1 MEFVNGVRI
10 TQLYYEL
17 SPLERAIQNFE
28 KKAFLYHDKTKNIPA
43 NETSQERIKREQELA
58 SAFAHLKNERLHI
71 KALAQIQQRLEEY
84 RKKAEAMTRKEF
96 REEKHH
102 PTRKLGIN
110 LRASG
115 RPQPSQNH
123 TAHHMVLG
131 KGRTQGMADAR
142 LLMFL
147 YKIRIND
154 PDNGTWLPRHK
165 KDKGHWSMPNAPAH
179 SEIHGHNYEIWITA
193 LTQTAM
199 NEHAFR
205 AALLRARSMLR
216 DGRQPTH
223 VTQPKKSE
231 WDGLTE

>member
-1 MEFVNGVRI
+1 
-10 TQLYYEL
+10 
-17 SPLERAIQNFE
+17 
-28 KKAFLYHDKTKNIPA
+28 LYHDKALNIPA
-43 NETSQERIKREQELA
+43 NETPQERLQREQELK

-71 KALAQIQQRLEEY
+71 KTLAQIQQRLAEY

-96 REEKHH
+96 REVKHH

-115 RPQPSQNH
+115 RPQPSLNH
-123 TAHHMVLG
+123 TAHHVVLG

-142 LLMFL
+142 LLMYL

-154 PDNGTWLPRHK
+154 PDNGTWLPRYK

-179 SEIHGHNYEIWITA
+179 SEIHGHNYEIWVTA

-199 NEHAFR
+199 NEQAFR
-205 AALLRARSMLR
+205 AALLRIRCMLR
-216 DGRQPTH
+216 DGRQPPQ

-231 WDGLTE
+231 WDGLAE

>member
-1 MEFVNGVRI
+1 MEFVNGERV
-10 TQLYYEL
+10 TSLYHEL

-28 KKAFLYHDKTKNIPA
+28 KKAFLYHDKAIKIPA
-43 NETSQERIKREQELA
+43 NETPQERLKREQELA
-58 SAFAHLKNERLHI
+58 SAFSHLKNERLHI
-71 KALAQIQQRLEEY
+71 KTLAQIQQRLDEY
-84 RKKAEAMTRKEF
+84 RAKAEIMTRKEF
-96 REEKHH
+96 RAEKYH
-102 PTRKLGIN
+102 PTRKLAMN

-115 RPQPSQNH
+115 RPQPSKNY
-123 TAHHMVLG
+123 TAHHIVLG

-165 KDKGHWSMPNAPAH
+165 KDRGHWSMPNAPAH
-179 SEIHGHNYEIWITA
+179 SEIHGHNYETWITA

-205 AALLRARSMLR
+205 ATLQRIRCMLR
-216 DGRQPTH
+216 DGRQPPQ

-231 WDGLTE
+231 WDGLIA